1 MNSLQEVYLDKN
13 PFPSWESV
21 KEAKSLKNLSLINC
35 NAFSN
40 PIPDLSR
47 LQSLR
52 LFNVIENQLTGV
64 VPPSFTGLTSLAVVN
79 LTNNCFQGP
88 TPLFENSLAWD
99 TCSGSNV
106 TLINLGREE
115 LTGTISP
122 SLAKLTSLET
132 IFLSNNQ
139 LTGSIPTELTTLPRL
154 RTLEVQIS

>member
-1 MNSLQEVYLDKN
+1 MKDIVLCQIILHDNLFVSTPESLFSGMNSLQEVYLDKN

-88 TPLFENSLAWD
+88 TPLFENS
-99 TCSGSNV
+99 V
-106 TLINLGREE
+106 
-115 LTGTISP
+115 
-122 SLAKLTSLET
+122 
-132 IFLSNNQ
+132 
-139 LTGSIPTELTTLPRL
+139 
-154 RTLEVQIS
+154 